1 MLENSENYT
10 QVINIGLNHQ
20 FEKKKTNKRKCMQ
33 TILYIN
39 FFYHKY
45 AS

>member
-20 FEKKKTNKRKCMQ
+20 FEKKNKRKCMQ

-39 FFYHKY
+39 FFYYKY